1 MTDSTAT
8 RPALPHR
15 AIAGSALSPVALWG
29 ILAVAAVLLFAWR
42 VGVQWP
48 AALPGNGV
56 DLDRVILL
64 YSTLPRAAV
73 AVLAG
78 AVLGLSGLLLQHVLR
93 NALAEPSTLGIS
105 AGAQLAMTIASLHAP
120 LLMERSQGLVA
131 FAGGIGA
138 VLLVLSLTWRRGL
151 EPVSVVLAGM
161 MVALTASSISA
172 AMILANGEYL
182 FSLFIWG
189 GGSLVQQDWGPAMAL
204 AVRLAAGAFAALML
218 LRPLTILGLDDASA
232 RGLGVA
238 RHASR
243 FLVIALAVWMAT
255 TVAAEVGVIG
265 FVGLA
270 APALATLSGART
282 LRQKLLAAP
291 LIGAILLWL
300 TDGLEQLAA
309 GSGGERIPTGAGT
322 ALLGGPLLLWLLP
335 RLRMFEWPH
344 LGATGTKS
352 HKASRPWLLILLL
365 LALTLVAVAMALV
378 VGRGPMGW
386 SIASGEMLADLAAWR
401 APRIGVAAAAGA
413 MLAVAGVVI
422 QRVTGNP
429 LASPEVLGVGT
440 GAGAGLTAV
449 LMVSATAG
457 LGWQLAG
464 SGLGAL
470 AALLVMLAIAARA
483 KFGTDRLLLA
493 GIAMSALCSAV
504 ITATIAMGNAQ
515 AYILLRWLSGSTSQA
530 TAVDAWVAIACIAPL
545 TLPLF
550 LAARWL
556 DILPLGADSARGL
569 GVPVS
574 GGRLMLIIVAA
585 MLTALAAMVVGPLS
599 FVGLIAPHLARLIG
613 FSRARAH
620 LAGAMLLGALLMIVS
635 DWLSRMAAF
644 PYELPA
650 GLFASLLG
658 GPYLVYLLAKGV
670 PRHG

>member
-1 MTDSTAT
+1 MAE
-8 RPALPHR
+8 RPIDRR
-15 AIAGSALSPVALWG
+15 AISGVTLSPIALWSF
-29 ILAVAAVLLFAWR
+29 LAAMATLLFAWR
-42 VGVQWP
+42 VGMQWP
-48 AALPGNGV
+48 VALPGDGI

-93 NALAEPSTLGIS
+93 NPLAEPSTLGIS
-105 AGAQLAMTIASLHAP
+105 AGAQLAMTIASLYAP
-120 LLMERSQGLVA
+120 FLMERAQGLVA
-131 FAGGIGA
+131 FAGGTTA
-138 VLLVLSLTWRRGL
+138 VLLVLALTWRRGL

-161 MVALTASSISA
+161 MVALTASSVSA
-172 AMILANGEYL
+172 ALILANGEYL

-189 GGSLVQQDWGPAMAL
+189 GGSLVQQDWGPTIAL
-204 AVRLAAGAFAALML
+204 TVRLAAGAVAALML
-218 LRPLTILGLDDASA
+218 LRPLTVLGLDDASA

-238 RHASR
+238 RHSSR
-243 FLVIALAVWMAT
+243 FLIIALAVWMAT
-255 TVAAEVGVIG
+255 TVAAKVGVIG
-265 FVGLA
+265 FIGLA
-270 APALATLSGART
+270 APALASLSGART
-282 LRQKLLAAP
+282 LRQKLIAAP
-291 LIGAILLWL
+291 LIGAVLLWL
-300 TDGLEQLAA
+300 TDGLVQLAA

-335 RLRMFEWPH
+335 RLRLFEWPQ
-344 LGATGTKS
+344 LVANGTAPR
-352 HKASRPWLLILLL
+352 KASRPWLIILLL
-365 LALTLVAVAMALV
+365 LAVTLVAAAVALI

-386 SIASGEMLADLAAWR
+386 SVASGDVLSDLAAWR

-413 MLAVAGVVI
+413 MLAAAGVVI
-422 QRVTGNP
+422 QRVTGYP

-449 LMVSATAG
+449 LMVSATAD

-464 SGLGAL
+464 SALGSL
-470 AALLVMLAIAARA
+470 AALIAMLALAARA
-483 KFGTDRLLLA
+483 KFGAERLLLA
-493 GIAMSALCSAV
+493 GIAMSALCSAA

-515 AYILLRWLSGSTSQA
+515 SYLLLRWLSGSTGQA
-530 TAVDAWVAIACIAPL
+530 TALDAGLALACLLPL

-556 DILPLGADSARGL
+556 DILPLGPDSARGL
-569 GVPVS
+569 GIPVA
-574 GGRLMLIIVAA
+574 GGRLTLIIVAA

-599 FVGLIAPHLARLIG
+599 FVGLIAPHLARLVG
-613 FSRARAH
+613 FSRARVH

-658 GPYLVYLLAKGV
+658 GPYLVYLLARGV
-670 PRHG
+670 PRQG

>member
-1 MTDSTAT
+1 MTDRAAT
-8 RPALPHR
+8 GY
-15 AIAGSALSPVALWG
+15 AGAGRALSP
-29 ILAVAAVLLFAWR
+29 LAVWGALAAAAAFLFAWR
-42 VGVQWP
+42 VGMQWLAMPP
-48 AALPGNGV
+48 AEGA
-56 DLDRVILL
+56 DLDRIILL
-64 YSTLPRAAV
+64 YSTLPRAVV
-73 AVLAG
+73 AVVAG

-93 NALAEPSTLGIS
+93 NPLAEPSTLGIS
-105 AGAQLAMTIASLHAP
+105 AGAQLAMTTASLYAP
-120 LLMERSQGLVA
+120 LLIGWSQGLVA
-131 FAGGIGA
+131 FAGGTAA
-138 VLLVLSLTWRRGL
+138 VLLVLALTWRRGL

-161 MVALTASSISA
+161 MVALTASSVSA
-172 AMILANGEYL
+172 ALILANGEYL

-189 GGSLVQQDWGPAMAL
+189 GGSLVQQDWGPAVAL
-204 AVRLAAGAFAALML
+204 TTRLAAGAVAALML

-238 RHASR
+238 RHTSR
-243 FLVIALAVWMAT
+243 FLIIALAVWMAT
-255 TVAAEVGVIG
+255 TVTAEVGVIG

-270 APALATLSGART
+270 APTLAALSGART
-282 LRQKLLAAP
+282 LRQKLVAAP
-291 LIGAILLWL
+291 LVGAILLWL
-300 TDGLEQLAA
+300 TDGLVQLAA

-344 LGATGTKS
+344 LGPSDAAPR
-352 HKASRPWLLILLL
+352 KANRPWLVIML
-365 LALTLVAVAMALV
+365 LAVLTLVAVAMALI
-378 VGRGPMGW
+378 VGRGPTGW
-386 SIASGEMLADLAAWR
+386 SFASGDLLADLTAWR
-401 APRIGVAAAAGA
+401 APRIGVAAASGA
-413 MLAVAGVVI
+413 MLAAAGVVI

-464 SGLGAL
+464 SALGSL
-470 AALLVMLAIAARA
+470 AALIAMMAIAARA
-483 KFGTDRLLLA
+483 KFGAERLLLA

-515 AYILLRWLSGSTSQA
+515 SYVLLRWLSGSTGQA
-530 TAVDAWVAIACIAPL
+530 TMLDASIALACLLPL

-556 DILPLGADSARGL
+556 DILPLGPDTARGL
-569 GVPVS
+569 GVPVA

-585 MLTALAAMVVGPLS
+585 LLTALSAMIVGPLS
-599 FVGLIAPHLARLIG
+599 FVGLIAPHLARLVG
-613 FSRARAH
+613 FSRAQLH
-620 LAGAMLLGALLMIVS
+620 LVGAMLLGALLMIVS

-658 GPYLVYLLAKGV
+658 GPYLVYLLARGV
-670 PRHG
+670 PRQG

>member
-1 MTDSTAT
+1 MT
-8 RPALPHR
+8 HR
-15 AIAGSALSPVALWG
+15 ATIALSPIALWG
-29 ILAVAAVLLFAWR
+29 LLAMVASFLLAWR
-42 VGVQWP
+42 VGMQWP
-48 AALPGNGV
+48 AALPGDGV

-93 NALAEPSTLGIS
+93 NPLAEPSTLGIS
-105 AGAQLAMTIASLHAP
+105 AGAQLAMTIASLYAP

-131 FAGGIGA
+131 FAGGIAA
-138 VLLVLSLTWRRGL
+138 VLLVLALTWRRGL

-161 MVALTASSISA
+161 MVALTASSVSA
-172 AMILANGEYL
+172 ALILANGDYL

-189 GGSLVQQDWGPAMAL
+189 GGSLVQQDWGPAIAL
-204 AVRLAAGAFAALML
+204 MVRLAAGAVAALTL

-238 RHASR
+238 RHSSR
-243 FLVIALAVWMAT
+243 FLIIALAVWMAT
-255 TVAAEVGVIG
+255 TVAAQVGVIG

-282 LRQKLLAAP
+282 LRQKLIAAP
-291 LIGAILLWL
+291 LIGALLLWL
-300 TDGLEQLAA
+300 TDGLVQLAA

-335 RLRMFEWPH
+335 RLRMLEWPH
-344 LGATGTKS
+344 LGSIGAAPR
-352 HKASRPWLLILLL
+352 KAKRPWLIILLL
-365 LALTLVAVAMALV
+365 LALTLAGAAVALI
-378 VGRGPMGW
+378 VGRGPVGW
-386 SIASGEMLADLAAWR
+386 SIASGDMLTDLAAWR

-413 MLAVAGVVI
+413 MLAAAGVVI

-449 LMVSATAG
+449 LMVNATAG

-470 AALLVMLAIAARA
+470 AALIAMLAIAARA
-483 KFGTDRLLLA
+483 KFGTERLLLA
-493 GIAMSALCSAV
+493 GIAMSALCSAA

-515 AYILLRWLSGSTSQA
+515 SYVLLRWLSGSTGQA
-530 TAVDAWVAIACIAPL
+530 TALDAWIILACLLPL

-556 DILPLGADSARGL
+556 DILPLGPDSARGL
-569 GVPVS
+569 GVPLA
-574 GGRLMLIIVAA
+574 GGRLMLIVVAA
-585 MLTALAAMVVGPLS
+585 LLTALAAMVVGPLS
-599 FVGLIAPHLARLIG
+599 FVGLIAPHLARFVG
-613 FSRARAH
+613 FSRANVH
-620 LAGAMLLGALLMIVS
+620 LAAAMLLGTLLMIVS
-635 DWLSRMAAF
+635 DWLSRMVAF

-658 GPYLVYLLAKGV
+658 GPYLVYLLARGV
-670 PRHG
+670 PRQG

>member
-1 MTDSTAT
+1 MARSEI
-8 RPALPHR
+8 PHR
-15 AIAGSALSPVALWG
+15 TIGGALSPIILWG
-29 ILAVAAVLLFAWR
+29 LLAGLAALLFAWR
-42 VGVQWP
+42 VGMQQP
-48 AALPGNGV
+48 ASVPD
-56 DLDRVILL
+56 DLRHVILF
-64 YSTLPRAAV
+64 YSSLPRAFV

-93 NALAEPSTLGIS
+93 NPLAEPSTLGIS
-105 AGAQLAMTIASLHAP
+105 GGAQLAMTLASLYAP

-131 FAGGIGA
+131 FAGGTAA
-138 VLLVLSLTWRRGL
+138 VLLVLALTWRRGL

-161 MVALTASSISA
+161 MVALTASSVSA
-172 AMILANGEYL
+172 ALILANGDYL

-189 GGSLVQQDWGPAMAL
+189 GGSLVQQDWQPAIAL
-204 AVRLAAGAFAALML
+204 TIRLAAGAAAALML

-238 RHASR
+238 RHTSR
-243 FLVIALAVWMAT
+243 FLIIALAVWMAT
-255 TVAAEVGVIG
+255 TVAAQIGVIG

-282 LRQKLLAAP
+282 LRQKLVAAP
-291 LIGAILLWL
+291 LIGAVLLWL
-300 TDGLEQLAA
+300 TDGLVQLAA
-309 GSGGERIPTGAGT
+309 GAGGERIPTGAGT

-344 LGATGTKS
+344 LGSNGAAPR
-352 HKASRPWLLILLL
+352 KARRPWLIIFVL
-365 LALTLVAVAMALV
+365 LALTFAAAALALV
-378 VGRGPMGW
+378 VGRGPAGW
-386 SIASGEMLADLAAWR
+386 SIAGCDLLADLVSWR
-401 APRIGVAAAAGA
+401 APRVGVAAAAGA
-413 MLAVAGVVI
+413 MLAAAGVVI

-449 LMVSATAG
+449 LTVSATAG

-464 SGLGAL
+464 SAAGSLAAL
-470 AALLVMLAIAARA
+470 AAMLAIAAKA
-483 KFGTDRLLLA
+483 KFGADRLLLA
-493 GIAMSALCSAV
+493 GIAMSALCSAL

-515 AYILLRWLSGSTSQA
+515 SYMLLRWLSGSTGQA
-530 TAVDAWVAIACIAPL
+530 TALDASVALACLLPL
-545 TLPLF
+545 TPPLF

-569 GVPVS
+569 GVPVA
-574 GGRLMLIIVAA
+574 GGRLMLVVVSAL
-585 MLTALAAMVVGPLS
+585 LTALAALIVGPLS
-599 FVGLIAPHLARLIG
+599 FVGLIAPHLARFLG
-613 FSRARAH
+613 FWRARIH
-620 LAGAMLLGALLMIVS
+620 LAGAMLLGALLMTIS

-644 PYELPA
+644 PYELPV

>member
-1 MTDSTAT
+1 MADRAMTQRAT
-8 RPALPHR
+8 TGHAM
-15 AIAGSALSPVALWG
+15 SPIALWG
-29 ILAVAAVLLFAWR
+29 LLAAMAALLFAWR
-42 VGVQWP
+42 VSMRSP
-48 AALPGNGV
+48 TAPTSDGV

-78 AVLGLSGLLLQHVLR
+78 AVLGLSGLLLQRVLR
-93 NALAEPSTLGIS
+93 NPLAEPSTLGIS
-105 AGAQLAMTIASLHAP
+105 AGAQLAMTAASVYAP
-120 LLMERSQGLVA
+120 FLMERSQGPVA
-131 FAGGIGA
+131 FAGGIAA

-172 AMILANGEYL
+172 ALILANGDYL

-189 GGSLVQQDWGPAMAL
+189 GGSLVQQDWGPAIALSTRL
-204 AVRLAAGAFAALML
+204 AVGAGAALLL

-232 RGLGVA
+232 RSLGIA
-238 RHASR
+238 RHTSR

-255 TVAAEVGVIG
+255 SVVAEVGVIG

-300 TDGLEQLAA
+300 TDGLVQLAA
-309 GSGGERIPTGAGT
+309 GTGGERIPTGAGT
-322 ALLGGPLLLWLLP
+322 ALLGGPVLLWLLP
-335 RLRMFEWPH
+335 RLRLLEWPNMS
-344 LGATGTKS
+344 TSGTSPRKS
-352 HKASRPWLLILLL
+352 GRFVVLLL
-365 LALTLVAVAMALV
+365 FLMTLLAAVVALV
-378 VGRGPMGW
+378 VGRGPAGW
-386 SIASGEMLADLAAWR
+386 SIAGGDILADLVAWR

-413 MLAVAGVVI
+413 MLAAAGVVI
-422 QRVTGNP
+422 QRITGNP

-449 LMVSATAG
+449 LVLSATAG
-457 LGWQLAG
+457 PGLQLVG
-464 SGLGAL
+464 SVFGSL
-470 AALLVMLAIAARA
+470 AVLIAVLIIAARA
-483 KFGTDRLLLA
+483 KFGSERLLLA

-504 ITATIAMGNAQ
+504 ITATIAMGNTQ
-515 AYILLRWLSGSTSQA
+515 SYVLLRWLSGSTSQA
-530 TAVDAWVAIACIAPL
+530 TGFDAWLTLACLILL

-556 DILPLGADSARGL
+556 DILQLGENTARGL
-569 GVPVS
+569 GLPVA
-574 GGRLMLIIVAA
+574 GGRLTLIVLAA
-585 MLTALAAMVVGPLS
+585 ILTALAAMFVGPLS

-613 FSRARAH
+613 FTRARLH
-620 LAGAMLLGALLMIVS
+620 LAGAVLTGALLMIVS
-635 DWLSRMAAF
+635 DWLSRMVAF
-644 PYELPA
+644 PYELPV

-658 GPYLVYLLAKGV
+658 GPYLVHLLAKGV